1 MTTTDTTIFEIAR
14 TALALNSA
22 REQIVDVL
30 DISDSEVTRIQGL
43 LNDALAEAEAEAE
56 ADRIA
61 NRAHTHACAV
71 RMFETEL
78 KDAMKYFKTN
88 STATAYNHVKKAML
102 VWQQFDQLNR
112 KPSLTDQLNKFLDE
126 SPKIPMGTWGDFAC
140 VLACG
145 LSLAELAKA

>member
-1 MTTTDTTIFEIAR
+1 
-14 TALALNSA
+14 
-22 REQIVDVL
+22 
-30 DISDSEVTRIQGL
+30 